1 MGKGHPF
8 QTVAASKGPGP
19 EASLMSS
26 PNSNPQAAGGAII
39 RPMWLTLLR
48 VAAGVVF
55 VLWSL
60 VLLAWLILHWG
71 ILPRIDTF
79 LPQIEQRLSAA
90 VGVPVRIGSI
100 AVRSS
105 GWVPAL
111 SLRQVVLHDAQ
122 GREALKLPAIE
133 AALSARSVLAFDLRL
148 EQLLV
153 EGADLDVRRDVQG
166 RLFIAGI
173 EVGRKDE
180 PGAASAGGGS
190 AADWFFRQ
198 HEVVVRGARVRWHD
212 ESRDAPPLQ
221 LDDVQFVARNGLRAH
236 DIRID
241 ATPPPEWG
249 SRFSLRGRF
258 RQPFFGSAGDWKR
271 WSGTVYADVPAV
283 DVQQLR
289 RYASLPFAL
298 DAGRGVLRA
307 WLTLE
312 SGQARSLTLD
322 ASLADV
328 ALTLGAGAPPMRVVE
343 AAGRVQAQRSADS
356 LRLSAQDFGFV
367 TPDGLRWPKASMELT
382 LQQPQDLQRT
392 GWSAQA
398 ATGGS
403 FEAAQIDLGVVTKI
417 SARLPIGQ
425 ALQAMLDEAGA
436 EGRAQRVK
444 ASWRGP
450 LDQPISYRVQAR
462 LEGFAIAAR
471 APPAAAGATMA
482 AASAAPPTR
491 TAAATASAPG
501 AAASTPSA
509 ASPAPPARPGWR
521 NATVDLDASDQ
532 GGRATVRIQRGE
544 LDLPGILA
552 DAVVPVDDLSA
563 SLQWRI
569 GASAATATATARP
582 RLTEWRADGVRFVNA
597 DASAEL
603 QAAWTAA
610 ADGRGPGTLNLKGR
624 LAQGKADRVAR
635 YLPLG
640 VSVQARDYVRDAIR
654 GGRVRN
660 VAFTAKGDLAQFPF
674 RQAKSGEF
682 RITGLVEDVALA
694 YVPASLAAAASDTHA
709 AAAPPPHTETAASP
723 PPDTKTPASPPS
735 HTKTPAWP
743 PFSQVSG
750 ELVFERA
757 ALNLRQMRA
766 QLEGLQLDPVEGT
779 IADLYRDPT
788 LQIRGRVQ
796 GPLADGLRYVKASP
810 VSAMVRHAL
819 DDASATGPLA
829 LDLALTIPLHDSRAT
844 RVKGS
849 VTLAGND
856 VRLTASSPLLA
867 AARGRVDFDEHGFTL
882 AGVHAR
888 IFGGEA
894 TAEGGS
900 RPDGSVRVA
909 GRGTISADGLRSAR
923 ELPDLQRLAQA
934 VQGQT
939 PYTLQLGFAGGAP
952 EILFTSSLQGMAID
966 LPEPLRKPADA
977 AWPMRF
983 ATGSFAQAP
992 AGGAAATAGA
1002 GAGAST
1008 DVLRFELG
1016 NVVQAVYQRDLSG
1029 PTPRVLRGAVAVR
1042 DSLPEWQPGV
1052 AAQVKLDRLDLDAWA
1067 ALAKALPASTAAPEP
1082 AAAAPSGETDAA
1094 GGGYAPTRVTLQARE
1109 ALAASRRFDN
1119 VSAEIQH
1126 APAEAAWKA
1135 RVRADQLDG
1144 RIEYHRPRHAGAGSA
1159 RLVAD
1164 LQRLMLPEIQAA
1176 PAPSAASSAASAT
1189 PPSAPPA
1196 GNTAEATDPPALDVV
1211 IRDFALGSK
1220 SLGRVE
1226 LQAASRPVSGADG
1239 KPAGREWTISRL
1251 TAAVAEA
1258 QLEASGRWA
1267 ASSPG
1272 AAPRMAMNF
1281 KLALADSGALLERLG
1296 LGRVLRG
1303 GKGNLEGEIGWAG
1316 SPFKFDTPSLS
1327 GQIQLSL
1334 DAGQFLKA
1342 DPGASRLLG
1351 VLSLQSLPRR
1361 LSLDFRDLFDKGFA
1375 FDNASGNVAI
1385 ERGVARTNNLRM
1397 RGASAAVL
1405 MEGSAD
1411 VPHETQDL
1419 RVIVVPQLDAG
1430 TAALAYAAI
1439 NPAIGLGAFVAQYF
1453 LRKPLMQASTREFRV
1468 MGSWADPKVERVERK
1483 IGEPVPDMEGPAAA
1497 AAPKP
1502 PPNPNP

>member
-1 MGKGHPF
+1 MGKGRPF

-26 PNSNPQAAGGAII
+26 PNSNPQAAGGAIN

-48 VAAGVVF
+48 VAAGFVF

-60 VLLAWLILHWG
+60 VLLAWLTLHWG
-71 ILPRIDTF
+71 ILPRIDSF
-79 LPQIEQRLSAA
+79 RPQIEQRLSAA
-90 VGVPVRIGSI
+90 VGVPVRIGAV

-111 SLRQVVLHDAQ
+111 SLRNVVLHDAQ
-122 GREALKLPAIE
+122 GREALRLPAIE
-133 AALSARSVLAFDLRL
+133 AALSARSVLALDLRL

-153 EGADLDVRRDVQG
+153 EGADLDVRRDAQG
-166 RLFIAGI
+166 RLFVAGI

-180 PGAASAGGGS
+180 PAGAGGSGGS

-212 ESRDAPPLQ
+212 ESRNAPPLQ
-221 LDDVQFVARNGLRAH
+221 LDDVQFVTRNGLRSH

-241 ATPPPEWG
+241 ATPPAEWG

-271 WSGTVYADVPAV
+271 WSGTVYADVPAL

-328 ALTLGAGAPPMRVVE
+328 DLTLGAGSQTMRFVE
-343 AAGRVQAQRSADS
+343 AAGRLEAQRSADS
-356 LRLSAQDFGFV
+356 LRLSAQDLGFV
-367 TPDGLRWPKASMELT
+367 MPDGLRWPKGSMALT
-382 LQQPQDLQRT
+382 LQQPQDLQRA

-398 ATGGS
+398 VTGGS
-403 FEAAQIDLGVVTKI
+403 FEAAQIDLGVVTKM
-417 SARLPIGQ
+417 SARWPIGQ
-425 ALQAMLDEAGA
+425 ALRAMLNEAAA
-436 EGRAQRVK
+436 EGQARRVK
-444 ASWRGP
+444 ASWKGP
-450 LDQPISYRVQAR
+450 LDQPVSYRLQAR

-471 APPAAAGATMA
+471 AAPA
-482 AASAAPPTR
+482 AASAAV
-491 TAAATASAPG
+491 AAAAPAAPPAIAAAASASAAGPNPG
-501 AAASTPSA
+501 AAQ
-509 ASPAPPARPGWR
+509 PARPGRPGWR
-521 NATVDLDASDQ
+521 NAMVDLDASDE
-532 GGRATVRIQRGE
+532 GGRASVQIQHGE
-544 LDLPGILA
+544 LDLAGILA
-552 DAVVPVDDLSA
+552 DAVVPVDDLQA
-563 SLQWRI
+563 SLQWRMAANAA
-569 GASAATATATARP
+569 GAAAKP
-582 RLTEWRADGVRFVNA
+582 RLIEWRADGVRFANA

-610 ADGRGPGTLNLKGR
+610 ANDRGPGTLNLRGR
-624 LAQGKADRVAR
+624 LAQGKAERVAR

-640 VSVQARDYVRDAIR
+640 VSVHARDYVRDAIR

-694 YVPASLAAAASDTHA
+694 YVPASLAAAPSDTPA
-709 AAAPPPHTETAASP
+709 AAAPASP
-723 PPDTKTPASPPS
+723 PP
-735 HTKTPAWP
+735 HTKPPAWP
-743 PFSQVSG
+743 PFAQVSG
-750 ELVFERA
+750 ELVFDRA
-757 ALNLRQMRA
+757 ALSLHQMRA
-766 QLEGLQLDPVEGT
+766 KLDGLQLDPVEGT

-829 LDLALTIPLHDSRAT
+829 LDLALTIPLHDSRST

-856 VRLTASSPLLA
+856 VRLTTSSPLLA

-882 AGVHAR
+882 AGLHAR

-934 VQGQT
+934 VRGQT

-966 LPEPLRKPADA
+966 LPEPLHKPADA

-992 AGGAAATAGA
+992 AGSTVPAGGAGAA
-1002 GAGAST
+1002 AGAST

-1082 AAAAPSGETDAA
+1082 AAAAPAGETDAA
-1094 GGGYAPTRVTLQARE
+1094 GAGYMPMRVTLQARE
-1109 ALAASRRFDN
+1109 ALAASRRFDD

-1126 APAEAAWKA
+1126 APGEAAWKA

-1144 RIEYHRPRHAGAGSA
+1144 RIEYHPPRHAAAAAGASAAAGSA
-1159 RLVAD
+1159 RVVAD
-1164 LQRLMLPEIQAA
+1164 LQRLRLPDIQ
-1176 PAPSAASSAASAT
+1176 PATPSAASAT
-1189 PPSAPPA
+1189 LPTAPPA
-1196 GNTAEATDPPALDVV
+1196 GNAAEATEPPALDVV
-1211 IRDFALGSK
+1211 IGDFALGSK

-1251 TAAVAEA
+1251 TATVAEA

-1453 LRKPLMQASTREFRV
+1453 LRKPLMQASTREFHV
-1468 MGSWADPKVERVERK
+1468 VGSWADPKVERVERK

-1497 AAPKP
+1497 AAAAPKP
-1502 PPNPNP
+1502 PTTPHP

>member
-1 MGKGHPF
+1 
-8 QTVAASKGPGP
+8 
-19 EASLMSS
+19 
-26 PNSNPQAAGGAII
+26 
-39 RPMWLTLLR
+39 MWLTLLR
-48 VAAGVVF
+48 VAAGIVF
-55 VLWSL
+55 ALWSL

-79 LPQIEQRLSAA
+79 RPQIEQRLSAA
-90 VGVPVRIGSI
+90 VGVPVRIGAI
-100 AVRSS
+100 QVRSS

-111 SLRQVVLHDAQ
+111 SLRDVVLHDAQ
-122 GREALKLPAIE
+122 GREALKLPAVE
-133 AALSARSVLAFDLRL
+133 AALSARSVLALDLRL

-153 EGADLDVRRDVQG
+153 EGADLDVRRDAQG

-173 EVGRKDE
+173 EVGHREE
-180 PGAASAGGGS
+180 PGGAAAGSGS

-221 LDDVQFVARNGLRAH
+221 LDDVQFVARNGLRSH

-241 ATPPPEWG
+241 ATPPPAWG

-258 RQPFFGSAGDWKR
+258 RQPFFGSAGQWQR
-271 WSGTVYADVPAV
+271 WSGTAYADVPAV

-289 RYASLPFAL
+289 RYTSLPFAL

-322 ASLADV
+322 AALADV
-328 ALTLGAGAPPMRVVE
+328 ALTPSTGSPAMRFVE
-343 AAGRVQAQRSADS
+343 AAGRVQAERSADS
-356 LRLSAQDFGFV
+356 VRLSAEDFGFV
-367 TPDGLRWPKASMELT
+367 TSDGLRWPKASLSLK
-382 LQQPQDLQRT
+382 LQQAQDLQHT
-392 GWSAQA
+392 AWSAEA

-403 FEAAQIDLGVVTKI
+403 FEAAQLDLGVVTKV
-417 SARLPIGQ
+417 SAQLPIGQ
-425 ALQAMLDEAGA
+425 ALRRMLGEVGAQGQA
-436 EGRAQRVK
+436 RRVT
-444 ASWRGP
+444 ASWKGP
-450 LDQPISYRVQAR
+450 LDKPSSYRVQAR

-471 APPAAAGATMA
+471 APPAAASGATAAALSAAPPNSAATAA
-482 AASAAPPTR
+482 AASAS
-491 TAAATASAPG
+491 AAL
-501 AAASTPSA
+501 SA
-509 ASPAPPARPGWR
+509 ASAANPAPPARPGWR

-532 GGRATVRIQRGE
+532 GGRASVQIQRGE

-552 DAVVPVDDLSA
+552 DAVVPVDELSA

-569 GASAATATATARP
+569 AAGAADTPA
-582 RLTEWRADGVRFVNA
+582 RLTEWRADGVRFANA
-597 DASAEL
+597 DTRGEL

-610 ADGRGPGTLNLKGR
+610 AGGQGRGPGTLNLQGR

-640 VSVQARDYVRDAIR
+640 VGVHARDYVRDAIR

-660 VAFTAKGDLAQFPF
+660 VTFALKGDLAQFPF
-674 RQAKSGEF
+674 RQPKSGEF
-682 RITGLVEDVALA
+682 RIAALVEDVALA
-694 YVPASLAAAASDTHA
+694 YVPASLAAAASDTQA
-709 AAAPPPHTETAASP
+709 
-723 PPDTKTPASPPS
+723 
-735 HTKTPAWP
+735 PAWP
-743 PFSQVSG
+743 AFEQVNG
-750 ELVFERA
+750 ELLFERA
-757 ALNLRQMRA
+757 SMSLRQLRA
-766 QLEGLQLDPVEGT
+766 KLYGLALDPVEGT
-779 IADLYRDPT
+779 IADLYRDPS

-810 VSAMVRHAL
+810 VSAMLRHGL
-819 DDASATGPLA
+819 DDAGATGPLA
-829 LDLALTIPLHDSRAT
+829 LDLALTIPLHDSHTT

-856 VRLTASSPLLA
+856 VRMTGSSPLLA

-882 AGVHAR
+882 AGLNAR
-888 IFGGEA
+888 IFGGD
-894 TAEGGS
+894 TTIEGGS
-900 RPDGSVRVA
+900 QPGGGVRVS

-923 ELPDLQRLAQA
+923 ELPDLQRLGHSL
-934 VQGQT
+934 QGQT

-977 AWPMRF
+977 AWPTRF

-992 AGGAAATAGA
+992 AGSSMPAAGA
-1002 GAGAST
+1002 
-1008 DVLRFELG
+1008 DVLRLEIG

-1029 PTPRVLRGAVAVR
+1029 PAPRVLRGAVAVR

-1052 AAQVKLDRLDLDAWA
+1052 AAQVKLDRVDLDAWA
-1067 ALAKALPASTAAPEP
+1067 AIAKAAPAGSAPP
-1082 AAAAPSGETDAA
+1082 AAAAPAGETD
-1094 GGGYAPTRVTLQARE
+1094 GSSNGYAPSHVSLQARE
-1109 ALAASRRFDN
+1109 ALAASRRFAN
-1119 VSAEIQH
+1119 VTADIQQM
-1126 APAEAAWKA
+1126 PGEAAWA
-1135 RVRADQLDG
+1135 AQVRADQLDG
-1144 RIEYHRPRHAGAGSA
+1144 RIEYHRPRGAGAGA

-1164 LQRLMLPEIQAA
+1164 LQHLSLPESETAAAAPPAAANAASAA
-1176 PAPSAASSAASAT
+1176 PATDS
-1189 PPSAPPA
+1189 
-1196 GNTAEATDPPALDVV
+1196 GDPPALDVL
-1211 IRDFALGSK
+1211 IRDFAHKGK
-1220 SLGRVE
+1220 SYGRVE
-1226 LQAASRPVSGADG
+1226 LQAASRVLPAGDG
-1239 KPAGREWTISRL
+1239 KAASREWTISRL

-1267 ASSPG
+1267 AASAG
-1272 AAPRMAMNF
+1272 AAPSMAMDF
-1281 KLALADSGALLERLG
+1281 KLVLTDSGALLERLG

-1303 GKGNLEGEIGWAG
+1303 GKGSLEGRIGWAG
-1316 SPFKFDTPSLS
+1316 SPFAFDTPSLA

-1385 ERGVARTNNLRM
+1385 ERGVARTNNLRL

-1405 MEGSAD
+1405 MEGTAD

-1453 LRKPLMQASTREFRV
+1453 LRKPLMQASTREFHV
-1468 MGSWADPKVERVERK
+1468 VGPWADPKVERVERK
-1483 IGEPVPDMEGPAAA
+1483 VTEPVPDMDGPAAA

>member
-1 MGKGHPF
+1 MDRATIGRRHPVA
-8 QTVAASKGPGP
+8 TAAASSGSGL

-26 PNSNPQAAGGAII
+26 PNSSNPQAAGAAII

-48 VAAGVVF
+48 VAAGFVF

-71 ILPRIDTF
+71 ILPRIDSF
-79 LPQIEQRLSAA
+79 RPQIEQRLSAA
-90 VGVPVRIGSI
+90 VGVPVRIGAI
-100 AVRSS
+100 QVRSS

-111 SLRQVVLHDAQ
+111 SLRDVVLQDAQ

-133 AALSARSVLAFDLRL
+133 AALSARSVLALDLRL

-153 EGADLDVRRDVQG
+153 EGADLDVRRDAQG
-166 RLFIAGI
+166 RIFVAGI
-173 EVGRKDE
+173 ELGRQA
-180 PGAASAGGGS
+180 PSGAATGSSS

-212 ESRDAPPLQ
+212 ESRNAPPLQ
-221 LDDVQFVARNGLRAH
+221 LDDVQFVARNGLRSH

-241 ATPPPEWG
+241 ATPPAEWG

-258 RQPFFGSAGDWKR
+258 TQPLFGSAGEWQR

-307 WLTLE
+307 WLTLDA
-312 SGQARSLTLD
+312 GQARSLTLD

-328 ALTLGAGAPPMRVVE
+328 DVTLGAGSQTMRFVE
-343 AAGRVQAQRSADS
+343 AAGRLQAQRSADS
-356 LRLSAQDFGFV
+356 VRLSAQDFGFV
-367 TPDGLRWPKASMELT
+367 TSDGLHWPKAAMDLT
-382 LQQPQDLQRT
+382 LKQPQDLRRLA
-392 GWSAQA
+392 WSAQA

-403 FEAAQIDLGVVTKI
+403 FEAAQIDLGVVSKI

-425 ALQAMLDEAGA
+425 ALRTMLHETGA
-436 EGRAQRVK
+436 EGQARRVT
-444 ASWRGP
+444 ASWSGP
-450 LDQPISYRVQAR
+450 LDQPSSYRVQAR

-471 APPAAAGATMA
+471 AAPAAASAAGSGSAAASAAGSGSAAASAAGPGSAAASAPGPAMA
-482 AASAAPPTR
+482 AASAA
-491 TAAATASAPG
+491 S
-501 AAASTPSA
+501 PS
-509 ASPAPPARPGWR
+509 PPAAHPGWH
-521 NATVDLDASDQ
+521 NATVDLDASEA
-532 GGRATVRIQRGE
+532 GGRATVQIQRGE
-544 LDLPGILA
+544 LDLAGILA

-569 GASAATATATARP
+569 RPAAAAGKP
-582 RLTEWRADGVRFVNA
+582 RAIEWRADRVRFANA
-597 DASAEL
+597 DTSGEL
-603 QAAWTAA
+603 QAAWTSPAS
-610 ADGRGPGTLNLKGR
+610 GHGPGTLDLQGR
-624 LAQGKADRVAR
+624 LAQGKAERVAR

-640 VSVQARDYVRDAIR
+640 VDVHARDYVRDAIR

-660 VAFTAKGDLAQFPF
+660 VVFTVKGDLAQFPF
-674 RQAKSGEF
+674 RQARSGEF
-682 RITGLVEDVALA
+682 RIAALVEDVPLA

-709 AAAPPPHTETAASP
+709 PASP
-723 PPDTKTPASPPS
+723 APDTKTPAW
-735 HTKTPAWP
+735 PA
-743 PFSQVSG
+743 FAQVSG
-750 ELVFERA
+750 ELLFERA
-757 ALNLRQMRA
+757 SLSMRQMRA
-766 QLEGLQLDPVEGT
+766 RLEGLQLDPIDGT

-796 GPLADGLRYVKASP
+796 GPLADGLHYVKASP

-819 DDASATGPLA
+819 DDANATGPLA
-829 LDLALTIPLHDSRAT
+829 LDLALTIPLHDSRST

-867 AARGRVDFDEHGFTL
+867 GARGRVDFDEHGFTL
-882 AGVHAR
+882 TGLNAR

-894 TAEGGS
+894 TMEGGS

-923 ELPDLQRLAQA
+923 ELPDLQRVAQA

-939 PYTLQLGFAGGAP
+939 PYTLQLGFAGGTP
-952 EILFTSSLQGMAID
+952 EVLFTSTLQGMAID

-977 AWPMRF
+977 SWPTRF

-992 AGGAAATAGA
+992 AGGPAAS
-1002 GAGAST
+1002 ASA

-1029 PTPRVLRGAVAVR
+1029 PTPRVLRGAVAVH

-1067 ALAKALPASTAAPEP
+1067 AFAKALPAS
-1082 AAAAPSGETDAA
+1082 AAASSTSATMPPAGETEP
-1094 GGGYAPTRVTLQARE
+1094 GGYAPSHVMLQARE
-1109 ALAASRRFDN
+1109 ALAASRRFAN
-1119 VSAEIQH
+1119 VTADIQ
-1126 APAEAAWKA
+1126 PMPGEAAWAA

-1144 RIEYHRPRHAGAGSA
+1144 RIEYHRPRGAGTGA

-1164 LQRLMLPEIQAA
+1164 LQRLSLPDSEAA
-1176 PAPSAASSAASAT
+1176 AVA
-1189 PPSAPPA
+1189 SAPPA
-1196 GNTAEATDPPALDVV
+1196 AQPASAAAPPANAAADAADPPALDVV
-1211 IRDFALGSK
+1211 IRDFALGGK
-1220 SLGRVE
+1220 SFGRVE
-1226 LQAASRPVSGADG
+1226 LQAASRAVGGTDG

-1258 QLEASGRWA
+1258 QLEASGRWG

-1303 GKGNLEGEIGWAG
+1303 GKGSLEGEIAWAG
-1316 SPFKFDTPSLS
+1316 SPFGFDTPSLA

-1385 ERGVARTNNLRM
+1385 ERGVARTNNLRL

-1468 MGSWADPKVERVERK
+1468 VGPWADPKVERVERK

-1502 PPNPNP
+1502 PPTPNP

>member
-19 EASLMSS
+19 ETSLMSS
-26 PNSNPQAAGGAII
+26 PNSNPQAAGGAIN

-48 VAAGVVF
+48 VAAGGVF

-79 LPQIEQRLSAA
+79 RPQIEQRLSAA

-111 SLRQVVLHDAQ
+111 SLREVVLHDAQ

-133 AALSARSVLAFDLRL
+133 AALSARSVLALDLRL

-153 EGADLDVRRDVQG
+153 EGADLDVRRDAQR
-166 RLFIAGI
+166 RLFEARI
-173 EVGRKDE
+173 ELGRQA
-180 PGAASAGGGS
+180 PGGAASGGGS

-212 ESRDAPPLQ
+212 ESRQAPPLQ
-221 LDDVQFVARNGLRAH
+221 LDDVQFVARNGLRSH

-241 ATPPPEWG
+241 ATPPAEWG

-307 WLTLE
+307 WLSLE
-312 SGQARSLTLD
+312 AGQARSLTLD

-328 ALTLGAGAPPMRVVE
+328 ALTLGAGSQPMRFVE

-356 LRLSAQDFGFV
+356 LRLSAEDFGFV
-367 TPDGLRWPKASMELT
+367 TPDGLRWPKAAMALS
-382 LQQPQDLQRT
+382 LQQPQDLQRVA
-392 GWSAQA
+392 WSAQT

-403 FEAAQIDLGVVTKI
+403 FEAAQLDLGVVTKI
-417 SARLPIGQ
+417 SARLPISPALRTMLNDAAAAGQ
-425 ALQAMLDEAGA
+425 A
-436 EGRAQRVK
+436 RRVK
-444 ASWRGP
+444 ASWKGP
-450 LDQPISYRVQAR
+450 LDQPASYRVQAR

-471 APPAAAGATMA
+471 APPPTAGPAVRPA
-482 AASAAPPTR
+482 IS
-491 TAAATASAPG
+491 AAATAAGAGVAVSNAG
-501 AAASTPSA
+501 AANA
-509 ASPAPPARPGWR
+509 APPGRPGWR

-532 GGRATVRIQRGE
+532 GGRASMQIQRGE
-544 LDLPGILA
+544 LDLAGILA

-563 SLQWRI
+563 SLQWRL
-569 GASAATATATARP
+569 AAHAGGGP
-582 RLTEWRADGVRFVNA
+582 RLIEWRADGVRFANA

-603 QAAWTAA
+603 QGAWTAA

-624 LAQGKADRVAR
+624 LAQGKAERVAR

-640 VSVQARDYVRDAIR
+640 VSVHARDYVRDAIR

-660 VAFTAKGDLAQFPF
+660 VAFTVKGDLAQFPF

-682 RITGLVEDVALA
+682 RITGLVDDVALA
-694 YVPASLAAAASDTHA
+694 YVPASLAAAASDTPA
-709 AAAPPPHTETAASP
+709 PALPPPDKKTPASP
-723 PPDTKTPASPPS
+723 PPDTKTPA
-735 HTKTPAWP
+735 WP
-743 PFSQVSG
+743 PFAQVSG
-750 ELVFERA
+750 ELVFDRA

-766 QLEGLQLDPVEGT
+766 RLEGLQLDPVEGT
-779 IADLYRDPT
+779 IADLYREPA

-819 DDASATGPLA
+819 DDARATGPLA
-829 LDLALTIPLHDSRAT
+829 LDLALTIPLHNSRAT

-867 AARGRVDFDEHGFTL
+867 AARGRVDFDERGFTL
-882 AGVHAR
+882 AGLHAR
-888 IFGGEA
+888 ILGGEA

-900 RPDGSVRVA
+900 RPDGSVRIS
-909 GRGTISADGLRSAR
+909 GRGTVSADGLRSAR

-934 VQGQT
+934 LAGQT

-952 EILFTSSLQGMAID
+952 EILFASSLQGMAID

-992 AGGAAATAGA
+992 AAGGAAASA
-1002 GAGAST
+1002 GAGASA

-1016 NVVQAVYQRDLSG
+1016 NVVQAAYQRDLSG
-1029 PTPRVLRGAVAVR
+1029 PTPRVLRGAIAVR
-1042 DSLPEWQPGV
+1042 DTLPEWQPGV

-1067 ALAKALPASTAAPEP
+1067 ALAKALPASGAPPEP
-1082 AAAAPSGETDAA
+1082 AAAPGGDTDA
-1094 GGGYAPTRVTLQARE
+1094 GGGYAPARVTLQARE

-1144 RIEYHRPRHAGAGSA
+1144 RIEYHRPRHTGAGAGSA

-1164 LQRLMLPEIQAA
+1164 LQRLMLPESQAA
-1176 PAPSAASSAASAT
+1176 PAPSASASAAQAGSA
-1189 PPSAPPA
+1189 
-1196 GNTAEATDPPALDVV
+1196 AETTDPPALDVV

-1226 LQAASRPVSGADG
+1226 LQAASRPVMGADG

-1251 TAAVAEA
+1251 TAVLAEA

-1272 AAPRMAMNF
+1272 AAPRMSMDF

-1303 GKGNLEGEIGWAG
+1303 GKGSLGGEIGWAG

-1327 GQIQLSL
+1327 GQI
-1334 DAGQFLKA
+1334 
-1342 DPGASRLLG
+1342 
-1351 VLSLQSLPRR
+1351 
-1361 LSLDFRDLFDKGFA
+1361 
-1375 FDNASGNVAI
+1375 
-1385 ERGVARTNNLRM
+1385 
-1397 RGASAAVL
+1397 
-1405 MEGSAD
+1405 
-1411 VPHETQDL
+1411 
-1419 RVIVVPQLDAG
+1419 
-1430 TAALAYAAI
+1430 
-1439 NPAIGLGAFVAQYF
+1439 
-1453 LRKPLMQASTREFRV
+1453 
-1468 MGSWADPKVERVERK
+1468 
-1483 IGEPVPDMEGPAAA
+1483 
-1497 AAPKP
+1497 
-1502 PPNPNP
+1502 